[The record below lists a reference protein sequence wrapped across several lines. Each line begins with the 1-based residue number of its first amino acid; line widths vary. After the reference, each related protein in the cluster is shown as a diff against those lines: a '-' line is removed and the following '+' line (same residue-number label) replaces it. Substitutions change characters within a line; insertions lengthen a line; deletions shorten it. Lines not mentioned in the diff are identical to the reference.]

1 MEVWNVT
8 NNIQNYNENYY
19 TYELFA
25 VRSYTFLNS
34 ADGIFSGL
42 LALYYCQNLC
52 LNFLKDNKAF
62 PSAQELGTSQR

>member
-1 MEVWNVT
+1 MELSNVT
-8 NNIQNYNENYY
+8 NDIQNYNESYY

-42 LALYYCQNLC
+42 FALYYCQNLW

-62 PSAQELGTSQR
+62 TSTQELGTSQR